1 MKIYRTFSFKKN
13 VRFRRWCK
21 KGYAVFCSLIHQVT
35 IGVLAASICDKSTL
49 KSKKSILTD
58 IPSEKNEIANFI
70 EKGPLINE
78 DFLLL
83 FNNSIAINFSIA
95 SSNDVDLPSAN
106 QLINFIQRLRK
117 VPSFFNRFFINFKKN
132 YPNE

>member
-1 MKIYRTFSFKKN
+1 MKKN
-13 VRFRRWCK
+13 YFVFTKKNCRFRRWCK
-21 KGYAVFCSLIHQVT
+21 KSYAVFCSLIHQVT

-49 KSKKSILTD
+49 KSKKNILTD
-58 IPSEKNEIANFI
+58 ILSEKNEITNFI

-83 FNNSIAINFSIA
+83 FNNSITINFSIV
-95 SSNDVDLPSAN
+95 SFNDVILPLAN

-117 VPSFFNRFFINFKKN
+117 VPSFFNRFFINS
-132 YPNE
+132 